1 MKELDARKLD
11 HSTLEAIRIRAV
23 KQVEA
28 GESPED
34 VIKAL
39 GFSRSCIYTWLALYR
54 EGGIEA
60 LKAKKLD
67 GRPPKLNGKQIKKL
81 YGYIVD
87 KTPLQYKF
95 AFALWTCAL
104 IRELIKNKF
113 GIHLSEVSVGRLLK
127 KLGLSPQR
135 PLFRAYQQ
143 DPAKVSKYLKEE
155 FPKIKKRAKQRGAR
169 IFFGDEASI
178 RSDYHSG
185 TTWAPI
191 GETPIIRTTGARF
204 KMNMISAISA
214 KGELRFMLSEKGL
227 TADLFIK
234 FLKQLIHGVEYP
246 IFLILDGHPVH
257 KSLKVRKF
265 VEEMNGNIELYYLP
279 GYSPEL
285 NPDETVWAFVKHH
298 SVGKQVIT
306 GPDQFKALILGSLRQ
321 LQKLPLVIKSF
332 FEAKDLEYAM

>member
-1 MKELDARKLD
+1 MKVLDARKLD

-23 KQVEA
+23 TQVEA
-28 GESPED
+28 GENPED
-34 VIKAL
+34 VINAL
-39 GFSRSCIYTWLALYR
+39 GFSRSCIYTWLSLYR

-67 GRPPKLNGKQIKKL
+67 GRPPKLSGKQIKKL
-81 YGYIVD
+81 YGYVVD

-104 IRELIKNKF
+104 IRELIRTKF
-113 GIHLSEVSVGRLLK
+113 GVHLSEVSVGRLLK

-143 DPAKVSKYLKEE
+143 DPMKVERYLKEE

-169 IFFGDEASI
+169 VFFGDEASI

-185 TTWAPI
+185 TTWAPV

-204 KMNMISAISA
+204 KMNMISAISSR
-214 KGELRFMLSEKGL
+214 GELRFMLSEKGL
-227 TADLFIK
+227 TADLFIE

-246 IFLILDGHPVH
+246 VFLILDGHPVH

-265 VEEMNGNIELYYLP
+265 VELMHGKIELYYLP

-306 GPDQFKALILGSLRQ
+306 GPDQFKSLILGSLRK
-321 LQKLPLVIKSF
+321 LQKLPSVIKSF
-332 FEAKDLEYAM
+332 FEAKDIQYAM

>member
-23 KQVEA
+23 KQVES
-28 GESPED
+28 GQNPED
-34 VIKAL
+34 VINAL
-39 GFSRSCIYTWLALYR
+39 GFSRSCIYTWLSLYR

-67 GRPPKLNGKQIKKL
+67 GRPPKLSGKQIKKL
-81 YGYIVD
+81 YGYVVD

-104 IRELIKNKF
+104 IRELIKTKF
-113 GIHLSEVSVGRLLK
+113 GVHLSEVSVGRLLK
-127 KLGLSPQR
+127 KIGLSPQR

-143 DPAKVSKYLKEE
+143 DPVKVDKYLKEE

-185 TTWAPI
+185 TTWAPV

-204 KMNMISAISA
+204 KMNMISAISSR
-214 KGELRFMLSEKGL
+214 GELRFMLSERGL
-227 TADLFIK
+227 TADLFIE

-246 IFLILDGHPVH
+246 VFLILDGHPVH

-265 VEEMNGNIELYYLP
+265 VEAMDGKIELYYLP

-298 SVGKQVIT
+298 SVGKQIIT
-306 GPDQFKALILGSLRQ
+306 GPDQFRSLILGSLRQ
-321 LQKLPLVIKSF
+321 LQKLPSVIKSF
-332 FEAKDLEYAM
+332 FEAKDLQYAM